1 MVKTDYF
8 SHFSALLITHVED
21 FEVIDNYMFA
31 TQVNTVSILTQ
42 FECTVVVSTL
52 VNLNGS
58 SNVH

>member
-42 FECTVVVSTL
+42 FKCTVVVQ
-52 VNLNGS
+52 
-58 SNVH
+58 

>member
-8 SHFSALLITHVED
+8 SHFSALLKTHVED

-42 FECTVVVSTL
+42 FECTVVVRYL
-52 VNLNGS
+52 I
-58 SNVH
+58 